1 MKKFASL
8 IFVSLL
14 FSFTLPGNSITDKER
29 KDAADLLQK
38 TEQGVFDAVKG
49 LSDAQLKYKA
59 APDRWSI
66 EECVIH
72 IATSEGALWGMTDG
86 ALKQA
91 ANPEKRT
98 EIKLTDDQVVPMMEN
113 RTNKVKTSEML
124 EPKNSPYKTLDDALK
139 AFKTSREKLIDYV
152 KTTNDDLRNHVAT
165 LPFGSLDCYQMVL
178 FIGAHSNRHTQQ
190 IDEVKADAGYPK
202 K

>member
-1 MKKFASL
+1 MKKF
-8 IFVSLL
+8 VSFMPALL
-14 FSFTLPGNSITDKER
+14 FLSFTLAGNSLTDKER

-72 IATSEGALWGMTDG
+72 IATTEGALWGMTDG
-86 ALKQA
+86 ALKQP
-91 ANPEKRT
+91 ANPEKRA
-98 EIKLTDDQVVPMMEN
+98 EIKITDDKVVPMLED
-113 RTNKVKTSEML
+113 RSHKIKTSEML
-124 EPKNSPYKTLDDALK
+124 EPKNSPYKTMDDALK
-139 AFKTSREKLIDYV
+139 AFKTNREKLIEYV

-165 LPFGSLDCYQMVL
+165 LPIGSFDCYQMVL
-178 FIGAHSNRHTQQ
+178 FMGAHSNRHTQQ

-202 K
+202 N